1 MYFCGELMMGRTI
14 VDTGRLPEQW
24 IRAYQR
30 DAEGQADYA
39 DPAWERKAARALA
52 AFILSG
58 LFFLALPGTFLG
70 VWNLVIISSHRSH
83 TAASTAWIQAHGHAQ
98 MFGWVGSFILGISLY
113 ILPKFRGRPLRTF
126 ALVWSIWG
134 LWTASVAL
142 RWWIGIGGRGWR
154 FGLPASAILELAAYL
169 LTQWVLVFKSAAKTK
184 KPQDLGSW
192 LGIGGLSSLGA
203 ALLLNLGLCV
213 WLALKGRSPVFP
225 PEWDRSFLILV
236 VWGFV
241 VVVAWGFSTRFV
253 TIFLGLEPPHRSARP
268 FAAGIATL
276 MVLAS
281 VHQFFF
287 ADLLILALTAYAVW
301 ALRIFHKPARPA
313 KLAGAYR
320 HYPAFIR
327 LAYAWLIAGAL
338 LGVAAD
344 LVPHATGL
352 GGASRHAVTV
362 GFIATFIFAIGP
374 RILPSF
380 LNGRELYSNRW
391 MAASLWL
398 LSVGCFLRVSSEAVA
413 YSLGGN
419 AWTLL
424 PISAYLE
431 FAGVIAFVINMA
443 ATLAQPL
450 PAWFAAQGI
459 SAQLPLYWY
468 VTSFPKTRSVL
479 IEAGLK
485 TLSKTKKAPRSL
497 SLAEA
502 AAADHADLNHLVAEL
517 NAFFRRRQPRRVGRN
532 R

>member
-1 MYFCGELMMGRTI
+1 MGTKI
-14 VDTGRLPEQW
+14 VDQGRLPEEW
-24 IRAYQR
+24 VRAYER
-30 DAEGQADYA
+30 DGEVQADYA
-39 DPAWERKAARALA
+39 DPAWERKSARALA

-70 VWNLVIISSHRSH
+70 VWNLLLISSHHSH
-83 TAASTAWIQAHGHAQ
+83 SAASTAWIQSHGHAQ
-98 MFGWVGSFILGISLY
+98 LFGWVGSFILGISLY

-126 ALVWSIWG
+126 SLVWTIWG
-134 LWTASVAL
+134 LWTAGVVL
-142 RWWIGIGGRGWR
+142 RWWMGIGGRGWR

-169 LTQWVLVFKSAAKTK
+169 LTQWALVFRSATKTK

-192 LGIGGLSSLGA
+192 LGIWGFASFGM
-203 ALLLNLGLCV
+203 ALILNLSLCIR
-213 WLALKGRSPVFP
+213 LAFDGRSPVFP
-225 PEWDRSFLILV
+225 PEWDRTFLILM
-236 VWGFV
+236 VWGFAV
-241 VVVAWGFSTRFV
+241 VMAWGFSTRFV
-253 TIFLGLEPPHRSARP
+253 TIFLGLEPPHHQATRP
-268 FAAGIATL
+268 LAIGTATL
-276 MVLAS
+276 LVLALAR
-281 VHQFFF
+281 QFFL
-287 ADLLILALTAYAVW
+287 ADLLILALTVYAVW
-301 ALRIFHKPARPA
+301 ALRVFHKPARPA

-327 LAYAWLIAGAL
+327 LAYAWLIVGAI

-344 LVPHATGL
+344 LAPHASGL

-362 GFIATFIFAIGP
+362 GFIALLIFAIGP

-380 LNGRELYSNRW
+380 LNGRELYSTRW

-398 LSVGCFLRVSSEAVA
+398 LSAGCFLRVSSEAIA

-419 AWTLL
+419 AWSLL

-431 FAGVIAFVINMA
+431 FAGVIAFVINIA

-450 PAWFAAQGI
+450 PAWFAAQDI
-459 SAQLPLYWY
+459 TAQLPLYWY

-479 IEAGLK
+479 IKAGLK

-502 AAADHADLNHLVAEL
+502 AAADHADLNYLVAEL
-517 NAFFRRRQPRRVGRN
+517 NAFFSQRQPRRMGRKE
-532 R
+532 